1 MMDAR
6 FFSPMK
12 NGCSTD
18 VRCACVGL
26 FYFCVMEKG
35 GGRARQAHSLVP
47 ASNFS
52 LTCKSF
58 DRAEG
63 LTSSLWVY
71 YSFCVCVCLCV
82 SGPASGCCQ
91 LIPPMM
97 NITFSFGRDIKDDTI
112 TGEWTRM

>member
-1 MMDAR
+1 MDAR

-71 YSFCVCVCLCV
+71 YSFCVCVFVCIRTGQRLL
-82 SGPASGCCQ
+82 PADSSNDEH
-91 LIPPMM
+91 
-97 NITFSFGRDIKDDTI
+97 NIFVR
-112 TGEWTRM
+112 